1 MAAAQMFDLL
11 GALLCRGNSSCLW
24 YLLGKVSVVWEAVM
38 VVEGLVPGH
47 KRLSEALAFSTQE
60 RSSWIRLLHGHT
72 LPLESQARVG
82 KCLGILELFK
92 IPFF

>member
-1 MAAAQMFDLL
+1 
-11 GALLCRGNSSCLW
+11 
-24 YLLGKVSVVWEAVM
+24 M

-92 IPFF
+92 IPFFKSGNLRKF